1 MAESDNIAT
10 YPTPVGATDGE
21 FDEHASCGPNLEYD
35 ADFLALEELMRGKPE
50 VQYGKT
56 IVAAVEP
63 EWKAVESLATALL
76 ERSRDLRIACPLVR
90 ASIALHGLRGLAD
103 GIALIDKL
111 LTEHWGDVHPQ
122 LDPADDMDPTLR
134 VNSLAM
140 LADGDAVAG
149 AVKDMLLVTLPGVG
163 ALTVRE
169 LEVANGELAP
179 RPGSDKHTIQTLER
193 AMAELPAAPLVQA
206 AATLRQAHG
215 RTLAIEAL
223 LMHKLGAVNAL
234 NLGPLTRPLKRG
246 LDFLD
251 AELARR
257 AALLP
262 QIVAGPAG
270 AVSQATP
277 DGAIASRADVLRML
291 ERICAYYTHS
301 EPSSPVPLL
310 LDRAK
315 RLVPMNF
322 LEAMQDL
329 APDGVR
335 QLLVVSGP
343 CEDAA
348 ER

>member
-10 YPTPVGATDGE
+10 HPMPAGSDAGV
-21 FDEHASCGPNLEYD
+21 SCGPNLEYD
-35 ADFLALEELMRGKPE
+35 ADFLALEELMLGKPE
-50 VQYGKT
+50 VQYGTT

-63 EWKAVESLATALL
+63 EWKAVESLAVALL
-76 ERSRDLRIACPLVR
+76 ERSRDLRIACPLLR
-90 ASIALHGLRGLAD
+90 ASLALHGLRGLAD
-103 GIALIDKL
+103 GVTLIDNL
-111 LTEHWGDVHPQ
+111 LTAHWDDVHPQ

-140 LADGDAVAG
+140 LADSDAVAG
-149 AVKDMLLVTLPGVG
+149 AVRDMLLVTLPGVG

-169 LEVANGELAP
+169 LEVANGDLAA
-179 RPGSDKHTIQTLER
+179 RPGSDRQTIQTLER
-193 AMAELPAAPLVQA
+193 ALGEVAAAALEQA
-206 AATLRQAHG
+206 AGALRQAHG
-215 RTLAIEAL
+215 KTLAIEAL

-262 QIVAGPAG
+262 QAVAGSAG
-270 AVSQATP
+270 GVKLATP
-277 DGAIASRADVLRML
+277 DGAVASRADVLRML
-291 ERICAYYTHS
+291 ERIRAYYTQS

-310 LDRAK
+310 LDRVK

-329 APDGVR
+329 APDGVK
-335 QLLVVSGP
+335 QLLVVSGS

>member
-10 YPTPVGATDGE
+10 HPTPAGATAGE
-21 FDEHASCGPNLEYD
+21 LGERTSCGPNLEYD
-35 ADFLALEELMRGKPE
+35 ADFLALEELMRDKPE

-76 ERSRDLRIACPLVR
+76 ERSRDLRIACPLLR

-103 GIALIDKL
+103 GVTLIDKL
-111 LTEHWGDVHPQ
+111 LTEHWDDVHPQ
-122 LDPADDMDPTLR
+122 LDPSDDMDPTLR

-149 AVKDMLLVTLPGVG
+149 AVKEMLLVTLPGVG

-169 LEVANGELAP
+169 LDVANGDLAP
-179 RPGSDKHTIQTLER
+179 RPGTDRHTMPTLER
-193 AMAELPAAPLVQA
+193 AIAELAPAPLELA
-206 AATLRQAHG
+206 ADALRQAHG
-215 RTLAIEAL
+215 KALAVEAL

-234 NLGPLTRPLKRG
+234 NLAPLTRPLKRG

-257 AALLP
+257 TALLQQAVP
-262 QIVAGPAG
+262 GPSG
-270 AVSQATP
+270 AVTPAAP

-291 ERICAYYTHS
+291 ERICAYYTQF

-310 LDRAK
+310 LDRVK

-335 QLLVVSGP
+335 QLLVVSGS

-348 ER
+348 GR